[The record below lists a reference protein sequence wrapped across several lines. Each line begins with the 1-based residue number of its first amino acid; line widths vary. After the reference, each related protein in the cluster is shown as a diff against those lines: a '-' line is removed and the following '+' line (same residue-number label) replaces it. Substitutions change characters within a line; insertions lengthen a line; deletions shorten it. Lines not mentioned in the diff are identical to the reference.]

1 MTGASVVPTHSTA
14 RLFVCICNRGDS
26 VASYGSTET
35 PSLPSILIILDFM
48 QRFVSKTLSTVPKRF
63 FSGRN
68 RVSYPFLATSYNVKF
83 TDADGKTKDFMQ
95 TLLES
100 MKGAGVPLRSVCGGN
115 CVCGQCV
122 VKLPPALHD
131 QTLQS
136 TKEKGLLMRKGKTGP
151 GYVDLSFS
159 DVACISLVRP
169 M

>member
-1 MTGASVVPTHSTA
+1 
-14 RLFVCICNRGDS
+14 
-26 VASYGSTET
+26 
-35 PSLPSILIILDFM
+35 M

-63 FSGRN
+63 FS
-68 RVSYPFLATSYNVKF
+68 ATSYNVKF
-83 TDADGKTKDFMQ
+83 TDADGKTKDFKIEIVNMQ

-151 GYVDLSFS
+151 GMHL
-159 DVACISLVRP
+159 ACQTYLK
-169 M
+169 